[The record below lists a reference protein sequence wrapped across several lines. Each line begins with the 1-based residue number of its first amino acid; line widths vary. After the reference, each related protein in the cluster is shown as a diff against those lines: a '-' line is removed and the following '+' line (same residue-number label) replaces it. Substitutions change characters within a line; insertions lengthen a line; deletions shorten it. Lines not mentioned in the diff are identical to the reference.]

1 MTALPLN
8 LVVLYVEDPKAS
20 AQFYADFH
28 GLTPMALSDG
38 FSSLTTD
45 TGLTH
50 GLWRKAT
57 AHPPAEGGPGS
68 AEIGIMAAGEGGVEA
83 LYSRVKQDGMTIL
96 QPLVTAAFGPTFV
109 IADPDGHRIRVCQP
123 DD

>member
-20 AQFYADFH
+20 AQFYADFL
-28 GLTPMALSDG
+28 GLKPMALSDG

-45 TGLTH
+45 TGLTL

-83 LYSRVKQDGMTIL
+83 LYDRVKLDGLTIL

-123 DD
+123 DS

>member
-20 AQFYADFH
+20 AQFYADFL

-45 TGLTH
+45 TGLTLR
-50 GLWRKAT
+50 LWRKAT

>member
-20 AQFYADFH
+20 AQFYADFL
-28 GLTPMALSDG
+28 GLKPMALSDG
-38 FSSLTTD
+38 FSSLTAD
-45 TGLTH
+45 TGLTL
-50 GLWRKAT
+50 GLWRKST

-83 LYSRVKQDGMTIL
+83 LYHRVKQDGLTIL

-109 IADPDGHRIRVCQP
+109 VADPDGHRIRVCQP
-123 DD
+123 DS